1 LSWNKHVENV
11 AKKAT
16 SSIGAIRRI
25 RDFVDRETLISL
37 YNALVRPHFDY
48 CSEVWGTLGIGLST
62 RLQNLQ
68 IRGARII
75 MSMKNNTPGLKAISA
90 LGWQTLESQR
100 TKSKAIQMYQV
111 LNYLA
116 PNALVKL
123 LVRKSDIT
131 DYELRGSTTSLQIP
145 FPRTENLKKVFLMMR
160 QNCGI
165 PYTQICA
172 IRIHC

>member
-1 LSWNKHVENV
+1 
-11 AKKAT
+11 
-16 SSIGAIRRI
+16 
-25 RDFVDRETLISL
+25 
-37 YNALVRPHFDY
+37 
-48 CSEVWGTLGIGLST
+48 
-62 RLQNLQ
+62 
-68 IRGARII
+68 

-90 LGWQTLESQR
+90 LVWETLESQR

-116 PNALVKL
+116 PNALVNL

-131 DYELRGSTTSLQIP
+131 DYELRGSTASLQIP
-145 FPRTENLKKVFLMMR
+145 FPRTENLKKNFLMMR

-165 PYTQICA
+165 PYPQICA